1 MRKHILNPFTISN
14 ICGSF
19 VSISYVSKKCFRLPA
34 SGKFGIF
41 LTDNKLFTHGWTFF
55 RSSIG
60 ITCGNNMLK
69 RISFVFIFTLEST
82 ASISFWSVVSVEC
95 FLFRFPHLLSRKNF
109 VFFPPVLLLGASE
122 GLFWKGF
129 IFFLPF
135 SANISMAYFFDL
147 AEATRYSLNFFP
159 NKLMFISCH
168 CNKSASSLNISLDCC
183 TGLLRAAKTLYL
195 LK

>member
-19 VSISYVSKKCFRLPA
+19 VSISYVSKKCFKLPA

-135 SANISMAYFFDL
+135 SANISMAYFFWFSWSHKVL
-147 AEATRYSLNFFP
+147 SKLFSKQTYVYIMPLQQICLLPQHFF
-159 NKLMFISCH
+159 
-168 CNKSASSLNISLDCC
+168 
-183 TGLLRAAKTLYL
+183 GLLHRAFEGC
-195 LK
+195 